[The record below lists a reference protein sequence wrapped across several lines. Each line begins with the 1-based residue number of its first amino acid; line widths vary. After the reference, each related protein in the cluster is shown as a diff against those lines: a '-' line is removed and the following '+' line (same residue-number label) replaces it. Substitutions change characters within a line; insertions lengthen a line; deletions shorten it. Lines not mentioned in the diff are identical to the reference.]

1 MKQLPGSSLTF
12 SILYSTSGHC
22 EIKISWWLS
31 GSTPQGLQDRETAG
45 RRRRKCINKAAQSC
59 SLTSS
64 SPFLPFHRS
73 GEGRAELPWQGK
85 RRKVFLSLSNHKHF
99 TWDGRRGHPSALW
112 AFWSRCPLLG
122 GRTPRWVP
130 HRQLYCDL
138 WYFGC
143 LRWFVLQ

>member
-1 MKQLPGSSLTF
+1 MKQLPGSSLSF

-31 GSTPQGLQDRETAG
+31 GSAPQGLQDRETAG

-73 GEGRAELPWQGK
+73 GEGRAELPWQ
-85 RRKVFLSLSNHKHF
+85 RKEKKGFSFTFQSQTLHVGRKKGTSLCSVGFLVPLSPP
-99 TWDGRRGHPSALW
+99 WWSHPSVGPPQA
-112 AFWSRCPLLG
+112 A
-122 GRTPRWVP
+122 
-130 HRQLYCDL
+130 
-138 WYFGC
+138 
-143 LRWFVLQ
+143 VL